1 MPVICMDI
9 SIGRRARYGIS
20 SAGTCSTT
28 EQSHKCFTVGR
39 CSGAMLEHSTLVTG
53 RRLLHVGEVEFCPD
67 SGYRLGPDAARLL
80 DDEVDEQSAHDEVA
94 GRRVDAC
101 EVAAL
106 DDREGEVRNGVDE
119 PGSPPGSTR
128 RRFSRSGTP
137 PLPITCKCSTT
148 TPSASTLLTVARS
161 AGSFEPTRTRPSACN
176 GILSVIPLI
185 AAFIFLQRFWQS
197 GLTAGGVK
205 E

>member
-1 MPVICMDI
+1 MRVICMDI

-39 CSGAMLEHSTLVTG
+39 CTGATLNYSTLVTG
-53 RRLLHVGEVEFCPD
+53 RRLLHVGDVEFCPD
-67 SGYRLGPDAARLL
+67 SGYRLG
-80 DDEVDEQSAHDEVA
+80 
-94 GRRVDAC
+94 
-101 EVAAL
+101 
-106 DDREGEVRNGVDE
+106 
-119 PGSPPGSTR
+119 
-128 RRFSRSGTP
+128 
-137 PLPITCKCSTT
+137 
-148 TPSASTLLTVARS
+148 
-161 AGSFEPTRTRPSACN
+161 SACN

-185 AAFIFLQRFWQS
+185 AAFIFLQPFWQS